1 MKKIKTF
8 ALLTLLC
15 CSTIP
20 CFSTN
25 TDTLY
30 VSPNPFDLI
39 TIIHFDIVQTDTI
52 SLNVFDKYG
61 HSKKMFFQNTILP
74 SGSYS
79 INFQAD
85 SLPNGVYY
93 VGLKINSTRTLS
105 KKVLKTV
112 LANNV
117 NEYEKQK
124 QLIYPNPTTGP
135 LTIPY
140 NGTKTIIITDL
151 NGKVCKRSTI
161 TTNTLS
167 LFDLD
172 IGVYILTVLS
182 DKERILTIQKIEKIK

>member
-1 MKKIKTF
+1 M
-8 ALLTLLC
+8 LC
-15 CSTIP
+15 CSTIS

-25 TDTLY
+25 SDTLY

-52 SLNVFDKYG
+52 SLNVYNPSG
-61 HSKKMFFQNTILP
+61 HSVKMFFHNTILP

-85 SLPNGVYY
+85 SLPNGIYF
-93 VGLKINSTRTLS
+93 VGLKINSSKTLS
-105 KKVLKTV
+105 KEIVKTT
-112 LANNV
+112 LGNNV
-117 NEYEKQK
+117 NEFKKQK
-124 QLIYPNPTTGP
+124 QLVYPNPTAGL

-161 TTNTLS
+161 TTNSLS
-167 LFDLD
+167 LLDLD

-182 DKERILTIQKIEKIK
+182 DKEKILTIQKIEKIK